1 MRAYELGIIINGD
14 LDEPAAQEQQKTLAR
29 QLSAAGAKVVG
40 SPDWWG
46 KRRMA
51 YPINK
56 KWDGYYVFFN
66 VLAEGGAL
74 DDFERTLRIADDI
87 VRHKLVRLP
96 DSEAKRRGMT
106 DAA

>member
-1 MRAYELGIIINGD
+1 MRAYELGIIINGE
-14 LDEPAAQEQQKTLAR
+14 LEEPAAQEQQKALAK
-29 QLSAAGAKVVG
+29 QIAAAGGKIVG
-40 SPDWWG
+40 HADWWG

-51 YPINK
+51 YPIKK

-74 DDFERTLRIADDI
+74 DDFERSLRIADDI
-87 VRHKLVRLP
+87 FRHMLFRLP